1 MQVNTG
7 FYDGVHFHRVIKDFM
22 LQFGCPYAKDAKN
35 PRSGTG
41 THHSYDLPL
50 HCASRPLSLLNI
62 TLHCPSLQVD
72 PNQGRSSTWVTRQS
86 RGTRARAASRTSSS
100 PSSATVRVFSIC
112 PGSQRQ
118 GF

>member
-41 THHSYDLPL
+41 KRSARGRWED
-50 HCASRPLSLLNI
+50 
-62 TLHCPSLQVD
+62 PSPHWCESTVHGGRVRHWESAFLQTAGCGQPAVK
-72 PNQGRSSTWVTRQS
+72 P
-86 RGTRARAASRTSSS
+86 
-100 PSSATVRVFSIC
+100 
-112 PGSQRQ
+112 
-118 GF
+118 